1 MMGDSWTYCRLVDA
15 CECKKRLTMV
25 SGNRVAESY
34 RMRIRIRSLVNAS
47 RDMNC
52 NIEHWASQ
60 FPAVARRPR
69 LERHDE
75 CCWCSRHFYCAC
87 LDPKQARTTVQMQ

>member
-1 MMGDSWTYCRLVDA
+1 MRASA
-15 CECKKRLTMV
+15 CKKRLTMV

-34 RMRIRIRSLVNAS
+34 RMRMRIRSLVNAS

-52 NIEHWASQ
+52 NIEHCAAQ
-60 FPAVARRPR
+60 LPVVARRPR

-75 CCWCSRHFYCAC
+75 RCWCSRHFYCDC
-87 LDPKQARTTVQMQ
+87 LETEREMAIVKMQ